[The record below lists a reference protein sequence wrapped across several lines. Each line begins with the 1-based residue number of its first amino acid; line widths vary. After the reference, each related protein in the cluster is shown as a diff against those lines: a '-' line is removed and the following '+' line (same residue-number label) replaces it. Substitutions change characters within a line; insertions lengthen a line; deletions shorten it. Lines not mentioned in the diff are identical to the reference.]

1 MQYDF
6 KIMSENNSLKE
17 KVDLAPRC
25 PGVYLMKDAAG
36 KIVVYD
42 ALFLSFF
49 LKKMCYN
56 GIQHNCKNQVMERA
70 RGFSF

>member
-1 MQYDF
+1 MEDN
-6 KIMSENNSLKE
+6 KILKE
-17 KVDLAPRC
+17 KLNLAPHR
-25 PGVYLMKDAAG
+25 PGVYLTKDAAD
-36 KIVVYD
+36 KIVVHD

-56 GIQHNCKNQVMERA
+56 DIEHNCKNQVMERA